1 MNCNEFKNEM
11 LHWTGYTNNTL
22 PEEFRKHLA
31 TCHSCLQEYEEME
44 EAIAWL
50 TPRAEMKAPLLLK
63 EKIIKNLSNKEVTM
77 KQSETKVVRMSP
89 KIKRIIAIAATI
101 LLFFIMLPFFGKK
114 TSADVNAANVIF
126 NKAVSAIDGIST
138 MIMKFNARTEANDN
152 FAMIGKQYEMVP
164 HTLIKTFNPEKWR
177 LDKPGRTALM
187 DGASSYL
194 WMPEVELATKFS
206 KNALGLID
214 WYQILLYPAN
224 ILRKEEYMAKEKG
237 VKLISK
243 EKGDEIFVSITSGAD
258 GNFVNDYAKNTSIIE
273 SDNRREY
280 IFDKKTNLL
289 KSLKIYLLEKE
300 KETLIF
306 ETTDITYNKPVEE
319 NAYAIFL
326 PSGVKWQEYK
336 LPEKNEELSNSS
348 AKQITEMVLNDLIKE
363 DFETHK
369 DVWGNL
375 LSRKMIKMI
384 SKDFAGGEILYIGEP
399 FKSGRYPGVHVPYK
413 VKFKSGHI
421 KELSLA
427 LRNDNPSKVWQVDG
441 GI

>member
-1 MNCNEFKNEM
+1 
-11 LHWTGYTNNTL
+11 
-22 PEEFRKHLA
+22 
-31 TCHSCLQEYEEME
+31 
-44 EAIAWL
+44 
-50 TPRAEMKAPLLLK
+50 
-63 EKIIKNLSNKEVTM
+63 M